1 MVDFFH
7 KLHATM
13 KYNVYLA
20 GSTPLYIGGF
30 WTLSSFYV
38 DVDDMNKG
46 PHAHTASILQTKQ
59 VWIL

>member
-1 MVDFFH
+1 
-7 KLHATM
+7 M

-30 WTLSSFYV
+30 WTMSSFYV
-38 DVDDMNKG
+38 DADDMNKG

-59 VWIL
+59 V